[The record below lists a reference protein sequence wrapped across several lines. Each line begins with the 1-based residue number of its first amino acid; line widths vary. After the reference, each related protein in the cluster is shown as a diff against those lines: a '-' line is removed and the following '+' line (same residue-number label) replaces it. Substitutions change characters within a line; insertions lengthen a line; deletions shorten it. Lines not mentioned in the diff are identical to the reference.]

1 MARYSVN
8 NLMGGTQQVLTGS
21 NKAIIGINA
30 ATGATTLRRGWIDE
44 VEVAADGAAVA
55 TDCQINWTFAVQTA
69 AGTGTAATPQ
79 PTPDGADAAA
89 LLTYTINYTADPTY
103 TQASAMLSFAT
114 NQRQGQ
120 RIAFA
125 DYRLTPLIIAATN
138 LKGIT
143 AAAKSTNYTSTTNVQ
158 AYCVE

>member
-8 NLMGGTQQVLTGS
+8 NLMAGSQQVLATT
-21 NKAIIGINA
+21 NKAIIGVNA

-44 VEVAADGAAVA
+44 IEVGADGAAVA
-55 TDCQINWTFAVQTA
+55 TDCQIDWTMAVQTA

-89 LLTYTINYTADPTY
+89 LLTYTVNYTADPTY
-103 TQASAMLSFAT
+103 TQASAMLAMAT

-120 RIAFA
+120 RIAFP
-125 DYRLTPLIIAATN
+125 DFRLTPFIVAATN

-143 AAAKSTNYTSTTNVQ
+143 AAAKSTNYNSTVVIQ
-158 AYCVE
+158 EYCVE